1 MHGRAPRYLDVLAPR
16 LISREHPDAT
26 VLLRRLAI
34 GATRRQRHKDVVVLR
49 IGSHRVRF
57 GHCGQIGDPVMGL
70 GTDDGEHWTAR
81 IGECRQVI
89 AMVARVVP
97 DLITPIDLPNRC
109 HDATVHGVQ
118 DEWMAV
124 TSQ

>member
-49 IGSHRVRF
+49 VSGHAVSVAVGGHVLQPLPSPSIDHTEHRAG
-57 GHCGQIGDPVMGL
+57 GH
-70 GTDDGEHWTAR
+70 
-81 IGECRQVI
+81 
-89 AMVARVVP
+89 VARRSVVA
-97 DLITPIDLPNRC
+97 IV
-109 HDATVHGVQ
+109 AGVEPHLV
-118 DEWMAV
+118 DGADV
-124 TSQ
+124 VDGR